1 MTLKQ
6 FMQENVVTAFEV
18 VPEVLI
24 LNVEVDQTEY
34 ALDVDTSEI
43 QFGTMLERVEYFTV
57 DGDILTVAGL
67 TLNTSTTYVLGIPE
81 TPSE

>member
-43 QFGTMLERVEYFTV
+43 QFGTMLERVEDFTV
-57 DGDILTVAGL
+57 DGDTLTVAGL

>member
-1 MTLKQ
+1 
-6 FMQENVVTAFEV
+6 MQENTVTAFEV

-24 LNVEVDQTEY
+24 LNVEVGDTEY

-43 QFGTMLERVEYFTV
+43 QFGTMLERVEDFTV
-57 DGDILTVAGL
+57 DGDIITVSGL
-67 TLNTSTTYVLGIPE
+67 TLNTSTTYVLGITE

>member
-1 MTLKQ
+1 
-6 FMQENVVTAFEV
+6 MQENVVTAFEV

-43 QFGTMLERVEYFTV
+43 QFGTMLERVEDFTV
-57 DGDILTVAGL
+57 DGDTLTVAGL

-81 TPSE
+81 NLPESN

>member
-24 LNVEVDQTEY
+24 LNVEVDGTEY
-34 ALDVDTSEI
+34 ALDVDTSNI
-43 QFGTMLERVEYFTV
+43 PFGTMLERVEDFTV

-67 TLNTSTTYVLGIPE
+67 ALNTSTTNVLGIIE
-81 TPSE
+81 NSSE

>member
-6 FMQENVVTAFEV
+6 FMEENTVTAFDV

-24 LNVEVDQTEY
+24 LNVEVDGTEY

-43 QFGTMLERVEYFTV
+43 PFGTMLERVEDFTV

-67 TLNTSTTYVLGIPE
+67 TLNTSTTNVLGLPE
-81 TPSE
+81 TLSE